1 MIGIAV
7 ATIPE
12 GIVKGPEM
20 VLPRKPVVKA
30 GELIEEHMMGCQF
43 YLHANSVTIR
53 HQ

>member
-12 GIVKGPEM
+12 GMVKGPEM

-30 GELIEEHMMGCQF
+30 GELIEVDMLGCGY
-43 YLHANSVTIR
+43 YLLANPVSIR
-53 HQ
+53 F